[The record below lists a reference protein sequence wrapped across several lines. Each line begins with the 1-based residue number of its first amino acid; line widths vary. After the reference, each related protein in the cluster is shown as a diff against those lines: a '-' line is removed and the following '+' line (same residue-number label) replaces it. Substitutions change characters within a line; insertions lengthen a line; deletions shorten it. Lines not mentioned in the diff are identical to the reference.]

1 MASGRRTKVLATLGP
16 ATATDDCVAAL
27 VEAGLDAARVNG
39 SHGDHASHAASNA
52 RVREAAAAA
61 GRRIGVLYDLQG
73 PKIRVGEFDGPAVA
87 VQEGAEVR
95 FAVGRDPEPGELPS
109 GYDRLDQD
117 VRPGDP
123 LLIDD
128 GSIALEVTDVA
139 GGTVTAVCL
148 NDGEIQPR
156 KGMNLPDS
164 EVSAPALSDKDRA
177 DALFAAQQG
186 VDLIALSFVRKAD
199 DVRQLQALLKEA
211 GHSVPVI
218 AKIEKPQALHHL
230 EEITAVSWGVMVAR
244 GDLGVELSP
253 EEVPVAQKRIIAE
266 ANRVARPVITATQ
279 MLESM
284 TRNPRPTRAEASDV
298 ANAVLDGTD
307 TVMLSA
313 ETAIGRYPVQ
323 SVQMMDRVI
332 RTTEQLIT
340 DPVRRRR
347 RERDVAT
354 VPDAVADASCQVAH
368 HLQARC
374 IAVFTSTGA
383 SALLVAQRRARCP
396 VHAFSPDPRVGGRLS
411 LVRGLHPMDGEAAQ
425 TVDER
430 VSRMDRALV
439 AGGHAQQGDI
449 VVVCMGAPKAAPGST
464 DIMMVHRVG
473 NSRGNDG

>member
-1 MASGRRTKVLATLGP
+1 MDELRSTKILATLGP
-16 ATATDDCVAAL
+16 ATQTEAMIGKL
-27 VEAGLDAARVNG
+27 VEAGLDAARVNA
-39 SHGDHASHAASNA
+39 SHGDHASQAASIA
-52 RVREAAAAA
+52 GVRAAGAAV

-73 PKIRVGEFDGPAVA
+73 PKIRVGDFDGPPVS
-87 VQEGAEVR
+87 VREGAIVR
-95 FAVGRDPEPGELPS
+95 FAVGRPAQDGELPS

-117 VRPGDP
+117 VVPGHP

-128 GSIALEVTDVA
+128 GAIALQVRDVCA
-139 GGTVTAVCL
+139 GTVTAVCL
-148 NDGEIQPR
+148 NDGEIRPR

-164 EVSAPALSDKDRA
+164 DVSAPAISEKDRR
-177 DALFAAQQG
+177 DALFAAEQG

-199 DVRQLQALLKEA
+199 DVRELQALLLAA
-211 GHSVPVI
+211 GHRVPVI
-218 AKIEKPQALHHL
+218 AKIEKPSALRHL
-230 EEITAVSWGVMVAR
+230 EEIIAVSWGVMVAR

-266 ANRVARPVITATQ
+266 ANRQARPVITATQ

-313 ETAIGRYPVQ
+313 ETAVGRYPVQ

-332 RTTEQLIT
+332 RTTEQLIA

-347 RERDVAT
+347 RAAYIAT
-354 VPDAVADASCQVAH
+354 IPDAVADASCQVAD
-368 HLQARC
+368 HLGARC

-383 SALLVAQRRARCP
+383 SALLVAQRRTHCA
-396 VHAFSPDPRVGGRLS
+396 VHAFSPDPSVGGRLS
-411 LVRGLHPMDGEAAQ
+411 LVRGLHPIDGEAAQ

-439 AGGHAQQGDI
+439 ARGHAEQGDI

-464 DIMMVHRVG
+464 DVMMVHRVG
-473 NSRGNDG
+473 DGAGARR